1 MVKSSALWSVYFEHD
16 KTDLETGSHGKVGK
30 VTTKIFDIPRALT
43 FEPERALVERVRIEG
58 EGATLPNAETVA
70 AESQG

>member
-16 KTDLETGSHGKVGK
+16 KTDVETGSHGKAGK

-43 FEPERALVERVRIEG
+43 FEPERVRIEG